1 MAKKLAL
8 GSLAVFVLWEVL
20 DFVIHRVIL
29 KGAYATMSNL
39 MRPEA
44 EVKVGLLVFVVLV
57 SAVVFTYVYAALVN
71 PKSMANAVKYGL
83 LLGIGMGIGMG
94 YATYAV
100 QPIPYS
106 VALTWFLGTIV
117 ETTLAGVLLGMLV
130 KD

>member
-44 EVKVGLLVFVVLV
+44 EIKIGLLLVVTLI

-83 LLGIGMGIGMG
+83 LLGIGMGVGMG